1 MRVKIRI
8 FTLEEREKREAENR
22 VPPSSL
28 KQIFPVLLFFH
39 SFFLLKTSPANLL
52 TMSLS
57 FS

>member
-28 KQIFPVLLFFH
+28 KQIFPVSLFFH